1 MPVELWL
8 SSNPARVPTR
18 VCVMAILIV
27 SLRVLYNIN
36 GQGIW
41 EVSMPYRT
49 TLLSHVISGLN
60 MID

>member
-1 MPVELWL
+1 MPAELWL

-27 SLRVLYNIN
+27 ALRVQYNIN

-41 EVSMPYRT
+41 EVSEY
-49 TLLSHVISGLN
+49 SFIGLN
-60 MID
+60 HVRSLINAMD